1 VSKATVAKKAAMKE
15 YEECKPLK
23 TADPDRY
30 NMATVKLLSLPEAD
44 TVAFEAATIE
54 CDCCNC
60 VLARQK
66 DFLEQQSGIEEAYT
80 KYNKEHGTHHRC
92 LFLPKFHPELNYIE
106 RIWGRMKYYIRLH
119 CDNSFATMCLN
130 ITAAMGPVNLPL
142 AMIRRFARTSIAY
155 LYAYRSGKDIISA
168 STWIK
173 QHRVHRK
180 HSNQMDAALED
191 AEHFDTDME
200 KLFYPLGRPNEDQ
213 ILIVDPDDGNDMD
226 HEFDEIPEVTS
237 APATNAD
244 DYDDNLD
251 DLFDAED
258 GIDDEMEVEP

>member
-1 VSKATVAKKAAMKE
+1 
-15 YEECKPLK
+15 
-23 TADPDRY
+23 
-30 NMATVKLLSLPEAD
+30 
-44 TVAFEAATIE
+44 
-54 CDCCNC
+54 
-60 VLARQK
+60 
-66 DFLEQQSGIEEAYT
+66 
-80 KYNKEHGTHHRC
+80 
-92 LFLPKFHPELNYIE
+92 
-106 RIWGRMKYYIRLH
+106 
-119 CDNSFATMCLN
+119 
-130 ITAAMGPVNLPL
+130 
-142 AMIRRFARTSIAY
+142 MIRRFARTSIAY

-200 KLFYPLGRPNEDQ
+200 KLYYPLGRPNEDQ
-213 ILIVDPDDGNDMD
+213 ILIVDPDDSNDMD

-237 APATNAD
+237 LAPATNAD